1 MNIENKEAKQI
12 IEDYFHTFP
21 GVKAYMEKSK
31 EIVRKKAMPKP
42 SFTVAAICRTSTVTM
57 ALCVDLPNAMPSMLL
72 SRVPRPTLSKWL
84 WCASSNA
91 SRLKTSRA
99 NDHPGT
105 RRTQLLCLSRR
116 ERESRANRS
125 RGNAECLSTERAFGS
140 RCRLGKQLARSS
152 LKHSYHYIPVVPHET
167 TGMLLSTNTA
177 SQ

>member
-1 MNIENKEAKQI
+1 
-12 IEDYFHTFP
+12 
-21 GVKAYMEKSK
+21 
-31 EIVRKKAMPKP
+31 MPKP
-42 SFTVAAICRTSTVTM
+42 SFTVAAICRTSTVIM

-91 SRLKTSRA
+91 SRRKTSRA

-125 RGNAECLSTERAFGS
+125 RGNAECLSTERTFGS
-140 RCRLGKQLARSS
+140 RCWLGKQLARSS

-167 TGMLLSTNTA
+167 TGMLRPSLFMPTPMYIGIPLSRAIAMPTNANSTHISIFSNIMLA
-177 SQ
+177 